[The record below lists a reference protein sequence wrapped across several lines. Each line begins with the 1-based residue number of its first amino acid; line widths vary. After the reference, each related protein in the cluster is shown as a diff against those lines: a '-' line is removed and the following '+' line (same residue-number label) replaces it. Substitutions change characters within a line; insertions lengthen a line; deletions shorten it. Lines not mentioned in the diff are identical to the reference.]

1 MVRRDSCR
9 FLLCVGFTKTV
20 RRKGTCALL
29 RIMGSS
35 LDLGCTPKLCNL
47 AVLNYAGMVEAE
59 AVLRRYYYMV
69 VHPHIYGIERLY
81 DIARH
86 FDILT
91 AGCRVAAWMIVHKY
105 NTVSLCAQTF
115 FHNKPRIN
123 GYGIDGSLGK
133 LHRAQQLAFAV
144 KAKQI
149 HAFIFYALIQD

>member
-1 MVRRDSCR
+1 MD
-9 FLLCVGFTKTV
+9 
-20 RRKGTCALL
+20 TCAPL
-29 RIMGSS
+29 RITESS
-35 LDLGCTPKLCNL
+35 FDLGRAPKLCNL

-59 AVLRRYYYMV
+59 AMLGRYYYMV
-69 VHPHIYGIERLY
+69 IHPHIYGIERLY

-91 AGCRVAAWMIVHKY
+91 AGRRISAGVIVHKY

-133 LHRAQQLAFAV
+133 LYCAQQLAFAV

-149 HAFIFYALIQD
+149 HAFVFYALIQ

>member
-1 MVRRDSCR
+1 MD
-9 FLLCVGFTKTV
+9 
-20 RRKGTCALL
+20 TCAPL
-29 RIMGSS
+29 RITESS
-35 LDLGCTPKLCNL
+35 FDLGRAPKLCNL

-59 AVLRRYYYMV
+59 AMLGRYYYMV
-69 VHPHIYGIERLY
+69 IHPHIYGIERLY

-91 AGCRVAAWMIVHKY
+91 AGCRVAAGMIVHKY

-123 GYGIDGSLGK
+123 GYGIDGSFGK
-133 LHRAQQLAFAV
+133 LYCAQQLAFAV

-149 HAFIFYALIQD
+149 HAFVFYALIQ

>member
-1 MVRRDSCR
+1 MD
-9 FLLCVGFTKTV
+9 
-20 RRKGTCALL
+20 TCAPL
-29 RIMGSS
+29 RITESS
-35 LDLGCTPKLCNL
+35 FDLGRAPKLCNL

-59 AVLRRYYYMV
+59 AMLGRYYYMV
-69 VHPHIYGIERLY
+69 IHPHIYGIERLY

-91 AGCRVAAWMIVHKY
+91 AGRRVAAGMIVHKY

-133 LHRAQQLAFAV
+133 LYCAQQLAFAV

-149 HAFIFYALIQD
+149 HAFVFYALIQ